1 MRNCV
6 DSLYSKKI
14 SPRKIVENGCGIQP
28 LCSFLNLSNN
38 LNSQIPNHNSLLSC
52 IIYLVKHLDLKFL
65 GGCTYKV
72 GSLRKGF
79 QIQLPSMSIGKF
91 NFAIINQII
100 ILILKNNFNNWDVKH
115 TINLTLTGLDNL
127 DIHISIFNCC
137 YLE

>member
-6 DSLYSKKI
+6 DSLCSKKI

-52 IIYLVKHLDLKFL
+52 VIYLVKHLDLKFL

-72 GSLRKGF
+72 GSLRKRF